1 MLTLLLLA
9 HAQQLLWDDSLLC
22 NHTSAT
28 SLQPGVP
35 LQPVLLCPDQ
45 HRYMCWSGQSCHG
58 KRRMLQPWLSI
69 ASSRQLCYQHQMRS
83 SHVQLLPKVPSIHP
97 VDGREQKRLAPLPL
111 PWQQL
116 LWWLNGLL
124 KGFVAGTFVKH
135 QLSTQTC
142 SVISAPNYSQ
152 GTFWGFVVG
161 CFLFQNRLLLF
172 VVSSAES
179 PLMAG

>member
-1 MLTLLLLA
+1 MPPSLQIHELVRAELPWQEEDAAALA
-9 HAQQLLWDDSLLC
+9 QRCFISSAVLSAPDAQQPC
-22 NHTSAT
+22 AT
-28 SLQPGVP
+28 PAQGALHPSRG
-35 LQPVLLCPDQ
+35 
-45 HRYMCWSGQSCHG
+45 G
-58 KRRMLQPWLSI
+58 KR
-69 ASSRQLCYQHQMRS
+69 A
-83 SHVQLLPKVPSIHP
+83 
-97 VDGREQKRLAPLPL
+97 EEAPLPL